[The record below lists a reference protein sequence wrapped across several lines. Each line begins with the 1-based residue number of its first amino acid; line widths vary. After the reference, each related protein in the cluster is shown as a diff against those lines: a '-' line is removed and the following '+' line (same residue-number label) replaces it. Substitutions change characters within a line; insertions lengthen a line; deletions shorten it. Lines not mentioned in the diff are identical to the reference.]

1 MGETTE
7 KSAPAQGS
15 FVLPT
20 EKSTTDTAEKSAAAQ
35 APWADSTSGTES
47 VEEAEE
53 TTEESYEP
61 NEESTAASEKS
72 APVPDRHSSDSA
84 GSLDTIS
91 SMGSVPDQ
99 WNPDIP
105 RDDPKKL
112 KRLRSDSFPG

>member
-1 MGETTE
+1 MGESTE

-15 FVLPT
+15 FVIPT
-20 EKSTTDTAEKSAAAQ
+20 EKSTTDSAEKSAAAQ

-53 TTEESYEP
+53 ATEESYEP

-72 APVPDRHSSDSA
+72 APDRYSSDSA

-105 RDDPKKL
+105 
-112 KRLRSDSFPG
+112 